1 MAVDERR
8 GKYSRWPRRVKSS
21 LRLTA
26 KVFRNF
32 FPDAERASRPLMFAA
47 EETDGY
53 RLVEGRTLA
62 KLAAAGKIGSIR
74 PAGWPNEGDTY
85 NSISGAARSE
95 PNLQFAIT
103 NFHFFPLA
111 ISHFAYSTWP

>member
-1 MAVDERR
+1 
-8 GKYSRWPRRVKSS
+8 

-62 KLAAAGKIGSIR
+62 KLAAAGKIGSNSAANSPKR
-74 PAGWPNEGDTY
+74 QRAY
-85 NSISGAARSE
+85 NSRSE
-95 PNLQFAIT
+95 R
-103 NFHFFPLA
+103 PLLVKV
-111 ISHFAYSTWP
+111 SNPRHE